1 MNSSKKNFTL
11 NHASGDARTELH
23 DELGLTG
30 CEVSVNDLPAGAA
43 VPFVHAHRQN
53 EELYGI
59 LSGAGEIWLDGEV
72 IALRAGDWLRVAP
85 AARHSGIAD
94 RGYALCL
101 YSNEVRQSRGLYDDR
116 RDALRRKGA
125 VALKFLLIEKLERQ
139 GGRQDR

>member
-72 IALRAGDWLRVAP
+72 IALRAGDWLRVLSAP
-85 AARHSGIAD
+85 FGHCRPRLCALSVFKRSAA
-94 RGYALCL
+94 
-101 YSNEVRQSRGLYDDR
+101 VSR
-116 RDALRRKGA
+116 ALR
-125 VALKFLLIEKLERQ
+125 
-139 GGRQDR
+139 

>member
-1 MNSSKKNFTL
+1 ML
-11 NHASGDARTELH
+11 GDARCTELH

-85 AARHSGIAD
+85 AAKRAIRALPTEAMRFVCIQTKCGSLEGFTMTDGCLAKKRRRGTEISSYRKVRTTGRPTD
-94 RGYALCL
+94 R
-101 YSNEVRQSRGLYDDR
+101 
-116 RDALRRKGA
+116 
-125 VALKFLLIEKLERQ
+125 
-139 GGRQDR
+139 

>member
-1 MNSSKKNFTL
+1 MNSSKKNYTL
-11 NHASGDARTELH
+11 VHASGDARTELH

-30 CEVSVNDLPAGAA
+30 CEVSVNQLPAGAA
-43 VPFVHAHRQN
+43 VPFVHAHQQN

-72 IALRAGDWLRVAP
+72 I
-85 AARHSGIAD
+85 
-94 RGYALCL
+94 ALCL

>member
-72 IALRAGDWLRVAP
+72 PATGSVWRRQLSAPFGHCRPRLCALSVFKRSAAVSRALR
-85 AARHSGIAD
+85 
-94 RGYALCL
+94 
-101 YSNEVRQSRGLYDDR
+101 
-116 RDALRRKGA
+116 
-125 VALKFLLIEKLERQ
+125 
-139 GGRQDR
+139 

>member
-11 NHASGDARTELH
+11 IHASGDARTELH

-85 AARHSGIAD
+85 AAKRAI
-94 RGYALCL
+94 RALPTEAMRL
-101 YSNEVRQSRGLYDDR
+101 SRIPTSARQSRGLYDDR
-116 RDALRRKGA
+116 GMPCEERRR
-125 VALKFLLIEKLERQ
+125 ALKFLLIES
-139 GGRQDR
+139 